1 MKKGRG
7 HDDDDSG
14 NDKYDGR
21 GGTYE
26 RRDDRSDRSES
37 GPIRSAGGW
46 ILFVRNLHDETDEDT
61 LIDAFSEYGDVSNI
75 AINRDKSDGK
85 SLRYVLIEYEKKEEA
100 IDAIKNMNGKELLE
114 RVISVDWAFKTS
126 NSRR

>member
-7 HDDDDSG
+7 HDDDDDSG
-14 NDKYDGR
+14 NDKYNGR

-114 RVISVDWAFKTS
+114 RVISVDWAFK

>member
-7 HDDDDSG
+7 HNDDDRDD
-14 NDKYDGR
+14 DKYHGR
-21 GGTYE
+21 GGTY
-26 RRDDRSDRSES
+26 DREDRSES
-37 GPIRSAGGW
+37 SGPIKSAGGW
-46 ILFVRNLHDETDEDT
+46 IIFVRNLHEETDEDT

-100 IDAIKNMNGKELLE
+100 MDAIKSMNGKELLE
-114 RVISVDWAFKTS
+114 KVISVDWAFK
-126 NSRR
+126 NYQRR

>member
-7 HDDDDSG
+7 HNDDNDNS
-14 NDKYDGR
+14 DKYDGR

-26 RRDDRSDRSES
+26 RQDDRGSDNN

-46 ILFVRNLHDETDEDT
+46 ILFVRNLHEETDEDT

-100 IDAIKNMNGKELLE
+100 
-114 RVISVDWAFKTS
+114 
-126 NSRR
+126 